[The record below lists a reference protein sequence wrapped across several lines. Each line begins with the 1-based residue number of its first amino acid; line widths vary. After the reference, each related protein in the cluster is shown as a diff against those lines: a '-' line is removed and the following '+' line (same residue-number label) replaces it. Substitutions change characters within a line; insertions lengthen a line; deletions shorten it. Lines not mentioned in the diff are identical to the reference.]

1 MAMIQCPEC
10 GREVSDQ
17 AAACPNCG
25 CPLGV
30 TSVAPAKREKA
41 ASLRG
46 GAIIGLVGG
55 LSFIA
60 VLAVLAIGTMQ
71 STKEPT
77 YTLAPAS
84 EGVYGI
90 LYSAAFVAIIAVTFV
105 FLVAL
110 IHGERLKRKAA
121 MTLSVC
127 AVVLSAT
134 GLLGMLMCFNVALVC
149 VGWFFLWEP
158 VLELVGSIKML
169 KNALRYEE

>member
-1 MAMIQCPEC
+1 MPELRVPA
-10 GREVSDQ
+10 GRHERR
-17 AAACPNCG
+17 
-25 CPLGV
+25 
-30 TSVAPAKREKA
+30 PAKREKA

-90 LYSAAFVAIIAVTFV
+90 LYAAAFVAIIAAAPV
-105 FLVAL
+105 FAVAL
-110 IHGERLKRKAA
+110 AFGERLKRKTA

>member
-1 MAMIQCPEC
+1 MAQCPEC

-17 AAACPNCG
+17 AATCPNRG

-30 TSVAPAKREKA
+30 SSVAAAKREKA

-46 GAIIGLVGG
+46 GAVIGLAGG
-55 LSFIA
+55 LSFVA
-60 VLAVLAIGTMQ
+60 VLAVLTIGTIQ

-77 YTLAPAS
+77 YAIEPAS

-90 LYSAAFVAIIAVTFV
+90 LYSAAFAAIIAVAFV
-105 FLVAL
+105 FLIAL
-110 IHGERLKRKAA
+110 IHGERLKRKTA

-149 VGWFFLWEP
+149 VGWFFLWKP

>member
-1 MAMIQCPEC
+1 MAMVQCPEC

-60 VLAVLAIGTMQ
+60 VLVIATLYP
-71 STKEPT
+71 SEPAD
-77 YTLAPAS
+77 YTISVGPA
-84 EGVYGI
+84 YTT
-90 LYSAAFVAIIAVTFV
+90 LYAAAFVAIIAAAPV
-105 FLVAL
+105 FAVAL
-110 IHGERLKRKAA
+110 AFGERLKRKAA

>member
-1 MAMIQCPEC
+1 MAMVQCPEC

-17 AAACPNCG
+17 AATCPNCG

-90 LYSAAFVAIIAVTFV
+90 RMRPRSWRSSPQRPSSPSPWRSASDSR
-105 FLVAL
+105 
-110 IHGERLKRKAA
+110 GR
-121 MTLSVC
+121 
-127 AVVLSAT
+127 
-134 GLLGMLMCFNVALVC
+134 
-149 VGWFFLWEP
+149 P
-158 VLELVGSIKML
+158 Q
-169 KNALRYEE
+169 